1 MSGPKCMA
9 QHLSHSEN
17 CQEGGPLQ
25 GPVLSDHGKIYK
37 KNVILIFC
45 LGLK

>member
-25 GPVLSDHGKIYK
+25 GPVLFLTMGKFIK
-37 KNVILIFC
+37 KM
-45 LGLK
+45 

>member
-1 MSGPKCMA
+1 MA

-25 GPVLSDHGKIYK
+25 GPVLFLTMGKFIK
-37 KNVILIFC
+37 KCKPFFLFRVEINFRN
-45 LGLK
+45 